1 MINLL
6 SASRRRE
13 TLSEEGDGEYP
24 TMATEMENTD
34 RVGRVIEEA
43 FNRGKLD
50 VINDVMASD
59 YVCYEPS
66 VPEEIRGPEE
76 FKEYVQMNRTAF
88 PDLTLSLE
96 DRVVEG
102 NKIADRYTSRGTH
115 EGEFRSIAPTGNEFE
130 GTVMVIHYFEDGKCV
145 ADYALTDALGLLSQL
160 GVVEPPGE

>member
-50 VINDVMASD
+50 VIDDVMASD

-102 NKIADRYTSRGTH
+102 NKIADRYTSWGTH
-115 EGEFRSIAPTGNEFE
+115 EGEFRGIAPTGNKFE